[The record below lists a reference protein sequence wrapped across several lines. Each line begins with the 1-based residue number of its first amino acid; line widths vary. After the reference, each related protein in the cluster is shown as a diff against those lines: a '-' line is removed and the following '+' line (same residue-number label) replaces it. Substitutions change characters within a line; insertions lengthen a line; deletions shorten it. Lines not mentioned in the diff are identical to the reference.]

1 MFAALLEVQGSISS
15 PQRGWIKVTCKHQ
28 LWGGVSVPSV
38 GLWGH
43 LHTCRTRINKNKSL
57 KRKRGL

>member
-1 MFAALLEVQGSISS
+1 MTQGVSMFAALLEVQGSISS
-15 PQRGWIKVTCKHQ
+15 PQREWIKVTCKHQ

-43 LHTCRTRINKNKSL
+43 LHTQTAHK
-57 KRKRGL
+57 